1 MTKETKLKPCLF
13 CGQDSAGFANA
24 GFGFIVK
31 CRKCGTKTDKQNTTE
46 EAAAFWNE
54 RKPLSDIVPSNSIE
68 FLVKF
73 TRVLADILSENKRLR
88 EALTFYAKGKHLGL
102 EDWQTEQVLKD
113 DEVFAESYCETGKVA
128 REALKGGE

>member
-1 MTKETKLKPCLF
+1 MTKETKLKPCPF

-31 CRKCGTKTDKQNTTE
+31 CRKCGTKTDEQNTTE

-73 TRVLADILSENKRLR
+73 TRALADILAENKRLR
-88 EALTFYAKGKHLGL
+88 EALNIVKKAERELLRSKYMGTPL
-102 EDWQTEQVLKD
+102 EKIIND
-113 DEVFAESYCETGKVA
+113 
-128 REALKGGE
+128 ALKGGEEC

>member
-1 MTKETKLKPCLF
+1 MTKETKLKPCPF

-73 TRVLADILSENKRLR
+73 TRALADILAENKRLR
-88 EALTFYAKGKHLGL
+88 EALENIKEKAVL
-102 EDWQTEQVLKD
+102 EESEASNATYG
-113 DEVFAESYCETGKVA
+113 FAYEIEELT
-128 REALKGGE
+128 RDALKGGEEC

>member
-1 MTKETKLKPCLF
+1 MKRDKIELKPCPF

-31 CRKCGTKTDKQNTTE
+31 CRKCGTKTDIQNTTE

-54 RKPLSDIVPSNSIE
+54 RKPLWKSIPGNSIE

-73 TRVLADILSENKRLR
+73 TRTLADVLVENKRLR
-88 EALTFYAKGKHLGL
+88 EALENIKDKAEL
-102 EDWQTEQVLKD
+102 EESKASNATYG
-113 DEVFAESYCETGKVA
+113 FAYDVETLA
-128 REALKGGE
+128 REALKGGKEC

>member
-1 MTKETKLKPCLF
+1 MTKLKPCPF

-31 CRKCGTKTDKQNTTE
+31 CRKCGTKTDVQNTPE

-73 TRVLADILSENKRLR
+73 TRELADVLTENKCLR
-88 EALTFYAKGKHLGL
+88 EALEKYAKGKNYIGVSSDGTLFEFEENSEGL
-102 EDWQTEQVLKD
+102 
-113 DEVFAESYCETGKVA
+113 DEMPIGWLAQK
-128 REALKGGE
+128 ALKGGKEC

>member
-1 MTKETKLKPCLF
+1 MTKETKLKPCPF

-73 TRVLADILSENKRLR
+73 TRALADILAENKRLR
-88 EALTFYAKGKHLGL
+88 EALENIKEKAVL
-102 EDWQTEQVLKD
+102 EESEASNATYG
-113 DEVFAESYCETGKVA
+113 FAYEIEELA